1 MAHGMASEPARRPA
15 RTGVASTLIAST
27 LFAGTLIAATACGAG
42 RTDIVVVLKPDA
54 TPADADRIRASC
66 DGLPHVRAAAPDTTA
81 TATAKRY
88 PVRFSVIGGS
98 AEDKNRLYQCLTRDP
113 AVTGAS
119 ETES

>member
-1 MAHGMASEPARRPA
+1 MIRRPPRSTQSRSSA
-15 RTGVASTLIAST
+15 ASDVYKRQ
-27 LFAGTLIAATACGAG
+27 ACGAG

-88 PVRFSVIGGS
+88 PVRFSVVGGS